1 MNSRCNLTSTITLYN
16 ILIGNNPPSNME
28 KILQHM
34 IMNLQ
39 ELLFTMEMQSQDT
52 TFHTLKLR
60 GINGYS
66 STILLSAYLVSVIL
80 RQSVL
85 VAWRQLSKMT
95 LSGKKNK
102 TVKVHTYL
110 STTEDL
116 TLRLSLISTKNSSKE
131 NNNYLMS

>member
-85 VAWRQLSKMT
+85 VA
-95 LSGKKNK
+95 
-102 TVKVHTYL
+102 
-110 STTEDL
+110 
-116 TLRLSLISTKNSSKE
+116 
-131 NNNYLMS
+131 